1 MGLYAPLLVF
11 LALGL
16 AGAFWKGY
24 TVGVDRNA
32 AEITSLRVALD
43 TSRAEADRAEERAR
57 ETAGRVQTVYRDR
70 IKTVREAAPPPEV
83 IERVIVEAKDCPAIP
98 AAYVSMWN
106 DTPADSP
113 APDNSP
119 GTAATWGDLAEAT
132 AEAKRRFEE
141 NRARLDALQ
150 ELVKAQ

>member
-1 MGLYAPLLVF
+1 MGFYAPLLVF
-11 LALGL
+11 LALALG
-16 AGAFWKGY
+16 GAFWKGY
-24 TVGVDRNA
+24 TVGVERNA
-32 AEITSLRVALD
+32 SEVTDLRVALN

-98 AAYVSMWN
+98 AAYISLWN
-106 DTPADSP
+106 DTPAGSP
-113 APDNSP
+113 ALTNPP
-119 GTAATWGDLAEAT
+119 GANATWGDLAEAT
-132 AEAKRRFEE
+132 VEAKRRFEE